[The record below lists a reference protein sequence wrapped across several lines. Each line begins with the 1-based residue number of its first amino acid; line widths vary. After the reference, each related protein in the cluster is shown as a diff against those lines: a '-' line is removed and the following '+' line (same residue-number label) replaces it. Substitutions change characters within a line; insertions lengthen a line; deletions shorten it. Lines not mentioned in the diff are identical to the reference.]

1 MQQELR
7 SMRMPIV
14 TGDVPILRRKAE
26 KIRSVDERI
35 RNLAA
40 DMHATLSEA
49 AGVGLAAPQVGISER
64 LVVVQVPDNYLEEGQ
79 EEITL
84 TLINP
89 ELVNASGEQYGPE
102 GCLSLPGIVASLPRA
117 ERVTVR
123 WLDLDGNRQRVTATG
138 EYARI
143 FQHEIDHLDGILFLD
158 KVIDPASIKRR

>member
-1 MQQELR
+1 
-7 SMRMPIV
+7 MRMPIV
-14 TGDVPILRRKAE
+14 TGDVPILRKTAVR
-26 KIRSVDERI
+26 IRTIDDRI

-40 DMHATLSEA
+40 DMHETLLDA
-49 AGVGLAAPQVGISER
+49 AGVGLAGPQVGVSER
-64 LVVVQVPDNYLEEGQ
+64 IVAVHVPADYLEEGQ
-79 EEITL
+79 AEINL

-89 ELVNASGEQYGPE
+89 EIVTASGEQYGPE

-123 WLDLDGNRQRVTATG
+123 WLDLDGNRQRLTATG

-158 KVIDPASIKRR
+158 KVIDPNSIKRHQV

>member
-1 MQQELR
+1 
-7 SMRMPIV
+7 MPIV
-14 TGDVPILRRKAE
+14 TGDVPILRRTAA
-26 KIRSVDERI
+26 KIRTIDDRI

-40 DMHATLSEA
+40 DMHETLLDA
-49 AGVGLAAPQVGISER
+49 AGVGLAGPQVGISER
-64 LVVVQVPDNYLEEGQ
+64 IVAVHVPADYLEEGQ
-79 EEITL
+79 AEISL

-89 ELVNASGEQYGPE
+89 EIVTASGEQHGPE

-158 KVIDPASIKRR
+158 KVIDPTSIKRHQV

>member
-1 MQQELR
+1 
-7 SMRMPIV
+7 MRMPIV

-26 KIRSVDERI
+26 KIRTVDDRI
-35 RNLAA
+35 KNLAA
-40 DMHATLSEA
+40 DMHETLSEA
-49 AGVGLAAPQVGISER
+49 AGVGLAGPQVGISER
-64 LVVVQVPDNYLEEGQ
+64 IVVVQVPAGYLEEGQ
-79 EEITL
+79 DAITL

-102 GCLSLPGIVASLPRA
+102 GCLSFPGIVADLPRA

-123 WLDLDGNRQRVTATG
+123 WLDLDGNRHRLSATG

-158 KVIDPASIKRR
+158 KVIDPASIKRY